1 MLKECLLLLL
11 FFLKMGRAILT
22 VVESKWCSLG
32 KTLNFSAG
40 LGKFSAKHWIKRN
53 KEIWSQNGNRIDF

>member
-1 MLKECLLLLL
+1 
-11 FFLKMGRAILT
+11 MGRAVLT

-53 KEIWSQNGNRIDF
+53 KEIWSQNGNGIDF